1 MKAPLLSIP
10 VILIFLSGLFF
21 PLNVNASNPEFLSP
35 TPCTGFVPGYAGQPM
50 TFTVTAFDA
59 DGDPVT
65 LTVTGLPARAQMTP
79 SLPLSGNPVTSSF
92 YWIPSEHDISFF
104 YISYTA
110 TDSSGNQTVCN
121 VFVDFALIHCQSPA
135 DPYFISPTPT
145 CGSVF
150 SQIINENISFTVK
163 TTIDSGGVYL
173 DALGLPAGAT
183 MTPILPSFGTT
194 LTSVFSWTP
203 APGQEGHHQV
213 TFYGIDECGQ
223 QTTCSMSL
231 DVVLPVELNSFVSS
245 VSGKNVLLNWTTSSE
260 ENNSGFGIE
269 RSNVKGQT
277 SDEWN
282 KISFIQGHGTT
293 TTPNNYKFSDRNLN
307 SGKYKYRLK
316 QIDFN
321 GNFKYYD
328 LANEVVIGSPDKFE
342 LSQNYPNP
350 FNPATNLGFGISNLG
365 FVSLKVYDVLG
376 NEVKSIVNEIKPA
389 GYYEVEFDGSSL
401 PSGMYYYKLG
411 SGSFSQVK
419 KMMLVK

>member
-1 MKAPLLSIP
+1 MKASLLSIP
-10 VILIFLSGLFF
+10 VILIFLSGLFL
-21 PLNVNASNPEFLSP
+21 PLNVNASNPEFLSS
-35 TPCTGFVPGYAGQPM
+35 TPCTGFVPGYAGHLM

-59 DGDPVT
+59 DGGPVT
-65 LTVTGLPARAQMTP
+65 ITVTGLPARAQMTP
-79 SLPLSGNPVTSSF
+79 ALPLSGNPVSSSF
-92 YWIPSEHDISFF
+92 YWIPSEHDISYF
-104 YISYTA
+104 YINYTA

-121 VFVDFALIHCQSPA
+121 VFIDFALIHCQSVP
-135 DPYFISPTPT
+135 DPFFISPTPA

-150 SQIINENISFTVK
+150 SQVINENISFTVK

-183 MTPILPSFGTT
+183 MTPILPAFGSTV
-194 LTSVFSWTP
+194 TSVFSWTP
-203 APGQEGHHQV
+203 VTGQQGNHMV

-223 QTTCSMSL
+223 QTTCSMSF
-231 DVVLPVELNSFVSS
+231 DVVLPVELNSFISS
-245 VSGKNVLLNWTTSSE
+245 VSGNNVLLNWTTSSE
-260 ENNSGFGIE
+260 ENNSGFDIE

-277 SDEWN
+277 SDEWSN
-282 KISFIQGHGTT
+282 ISFIQGHGTT
-293 TTPNNYKFSDRNLN
+293 TTPNNYEFTDRNLN

-328 LANEVVIGSPDKFE
+328 LSNEVVIGSPEKFE

-350 FNPATNLGFGISNLG
+350 FNPVTNLGFGISNSG

-376 NEVKSIVNEIKPA
+376 NEIKTLVNEIKPA
-389 GYYEVEFDGSSL
+389 GYYEIEFDGNSL
-401 PSGMYYYKLG
+401 PSGIYYYKLE

-419 KMMLVK
+419 KMIFVK

>member
-1 MKAPLLSIP
+1 MKVSLLSIP
-10 VILIFLSGLFF
+10 VILIFLSGLFL

-35 TPCTGFVPGYAGQPM
+35 TPCTGFVPGYAGQLM

-59 DGDPVT
+59 DGGPVT
-65 LTVTGLPARAQMTP
+65 ITVTGLPARAQMTP
-79 SLPLSGNPVTSSF
+79 SLPLSGNPVSSSF

-104 YISYTA
+104 YINYTA
-110 TDSSGNQTVCN
+110 TDSSGNQAVCN
-121 VFVDFALIHCQSPA
+121 VFVDFALIHCESIP
-135 DPYFISPTPT
+135 DPYFISPTPS
-145 CGSVF
+145 CGSIF
-150 SQIINENISFTVK
+150 SQIINEKVSFTVK
-163 TTIDSGGVYL
+163 TTIDSGSVYL

-183 MTPILPSFGTT
+183 MTPILPLFGTT
-194 LTSVFSWTP
+194 VTSVFSWTP

-223 QTTCSMSL
+223 QTTCSLSF

-245 VSGKNVLLNWTTSSE
+245 VSGNNVLLNWTTSSE

-269 RSNVKGQT
+269 RSNVIGQT

-282 KISFIQGHGTT
+282 KISFLQGHGTT
-293 TTPNNYKFSDRNLN
+293 TTPNNYEFSDRNLN

-316 QIDFN
+316 QTDFN

-328 LANEVVIGSPDKFE
+328 LENVVVIGSPEKFE

-350 FNPATNLGFGISNLG
+350 FNPATHLGFGISNLG
-365 FVSLKVYDVLG
+365 FVSLKVFDVLG
-376 NEVKSIVNEIKPA
+376 NEVKTLVNEIKPS
-389 GYYEVEFDGSSL
+389 GYYEVQFDGSGL
-401 PSGMYYYKLG
+401 PSGIYYYKLEA
-411 SGSFSQVK
+411 GSFSQVR

>member
-1 MKAPLLSIP
+1 MKASLLSIT
-10 VILIFLSGLFF
+10 VILILFSELFLSV
-21 PLNVNASNPEFLSP
+21 NVSASNPEFLDT

-59 DGDPVT
+59 DGGPVT

-79 SLPLSGNPVTSSF
+79 ALPLSGNPVTSSF
-92 YWIPSEHDISFF
+92 YWIPSEHDISYF
-104 YISYTA
+104 YINYTA

-121 VFVDFALIHCQSPA
+121 VFVDFALIHCQSIP
-135 DPYFISPTPT
+135 DPYFISPTPS

-150 SQIINENISFTVK
+150 SQVINENISFTVK

-173 DALGLPAGAT
+173 DALGLPPGAT
-183 MTPILPSFGTT
+183 MTPVLPSFGNTV
-194 LTSVFSWTP
+194 TSIFSWTP
-203 APGQEGHHQV
+203 ASGQEGNHIV
-213 TFYGIDECGQ
+213 TFYSIDECGQ
-223 QTTCSMSL
+223 QTTCSMSF

-245 VSGKNVLLNWTTSSE
+245 VSGNNVILNWATSSE
-260 ENNSGFGIE
+260 ENNFGFDIE

-293 TTPNNYKFSDRNLN
+293 ISPNNYEFTDRDLN
-307 SGKYKYRLK
+307 SGKYKFRLK

-321 GNFKYYD
+321 GNYKYYD
-328 LANEVVIGSPDKFE
+328 LANEVVIGSPEKFE

-350 FNPATNLGFGISNLG
+350 FNPVTHLGFGISNSG
-365 FVSLKVYDVLG
+365 HVSFKVYDVLG
-376 NEVKSIVNEIKPA
+376 NEVKTLVNEIKPA
-389 GYYEVEFDGSSL
+389 GYYEVEFDGSNL
-401 PSGMYYYKLG
+401 PSGIYYYKIE